1 MKKHAIFMM
10 CRALLIAVGVLL
22 LLNALG
28 VSMASNFNLGIVLA
42 ALLGTFLVACGIF
55 LPFIL
60 RRCPRWLWIS
70 ALCAITL
77 VVLCATSLLLFG
89 RTDTVTKNEDAIIVL
104 GAGIH
109 GERVSLTLRDRL
121 DAAIDCYEQN
131 PDAIIVVSGGQGPQ
145 EDIPEDTGPEDEE
158 AVPAIDEDGWYYSS
172 EDVSLYLYTY
182 GRLPE
187 NFITKDEARELGW
200 EGGSVEK
207 YAPGYAIGGDKF
219 GNREGLLPKASGRAY
234 YECDI
239 DTNGANSR
247 GAKRIVFSND
257 GLIYYTDDHYESFTL
272 LYGEE

>member
-1 MKKHAIFMM
+1 MKKLL
-10 CRALLIAVGVLL
+10 ALLLTIALL
-22 LLNALG
+22 FSFTGCSDL
-28 VSMASNFNLGIVLA
+28 
-42 ALLGTFLVACGIF
+42 ALLGLDIATD
-55 LPFIL
+55 
-60 RRCPRWLWIS
+60 
-70 ALCAITL
+70 
-77 VVLCATSLLLFG
+77 VLMEETDVQTETAAESTSPSVDDAT
-89 RTDTVTKNEDAIIVL
+89 
-104 GAGIH
+104 
-109 GERVSLTLRDRL
+109 
-121 DAAIDCYEQN
+121 
-131 PDAIIVVSGGQGPQ
+131 PQ

-182 GRLPE
+182 GKLPE

-219 GNREGLLPKASGRAY
+219 GNREGLLPKASGRVY

>member
-1 MKKHAIFMM
+1 MKKLL
-10 CRALLIAVGVLL
+10 ALLLTIALL
-22 LLNALG
+22 FSFTGCSDL
-28 VSMASNFNLGIVLA
+28 
-42 ALLGTFLVACGIF
+42 ALLGLDIATD
-55 LPFIL
+55 
-60 RRCPRWLWIS
+60 
-70 ALCAITL
+70 
-77 VVLCATSLLLFG
+77 VLMEETDVQTETTVESTSP
-89 RTDTVTKNEDAIIVL
+89 
-104 GAGIH
+104 
-109 GERVSLTLRDRL
+109 SS
-121 DAAIDCYEQN
+121 DAAQ
-131 PDAIIVVSGGQGPQ
+131 SQ
-145 EDIPEDTGPEDEE
+145 EDIPVDTVPEDGE

-182 GRLPE
+182 GKLPE

-219 GNREGLLPKASGRAY
+219 GNREGLLPKASGRVY